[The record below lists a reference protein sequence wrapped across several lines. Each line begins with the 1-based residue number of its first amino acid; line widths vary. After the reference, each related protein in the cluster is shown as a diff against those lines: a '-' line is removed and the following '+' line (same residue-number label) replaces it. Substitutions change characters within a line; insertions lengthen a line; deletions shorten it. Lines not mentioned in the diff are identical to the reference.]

1 MDPTNQQ
8 LLNSLSAYKKAHQA
22 DPFWYA
28 NAKSKVPGGGRFSD
42 WQQMAGNKF
51 VNEHGGSALA
61 INPKDPSDYNQGEG
75 KYFSGWEPTSLT
87 PGDDDQGW
95 WKYPGTSSW
104 YAPVYSTQESIASRY
119 NKRVED
125 GLSPNAYQDYIE
137 GIKAGGDKYGGWG
150 YIRTP
155 NAGPDK
161 GIMFGGGGG
170 GYYTTD
176 IETKK
181 RMLDLLGYGDKQTGG
196 EALSQLAENLTGG
209 EMTSTLNPDDLME
222 ASAMLQSMD
231 LKYDPKY
238 SGGEQLYPKE
248 LDQESI
254 EELLEKMPDP
264 HIDYRGGVALSPT
277 GPVYDS
283 ETREQEEFREEAMR
297 SQPITDFLRN
307 LIGFGNVE
315 GDFASLASAGFD
327 DTAEIDYSQPS
338 GNWQG
343 PLARAPRYTD
353 YMNQLLTGASD
364 IGFGELPIN
373 DPESYGELIPQIDYP
388 ETPTLS

>member
-87 PGDDDQGW
+87 PGDVGDDNQGW

-170 GYYTTD
+170 DVEKNDKPQKIDTTA
-176 IETKK
+176 
-181 RMLDLLGYGDKQTGG
+181 L
-196 EALSQLAENLTGG
+196 EAKI
-209 EMTSTLNPDDLME
+209 D
-222 ASAMLQSMD
+222 
-231 LKYDPKY
+231 
-238 SGGEQLYPKE
+238 E
-248 LDQESI
+248 LITVIS
-254 EELLEKMPDP
+254 K
-264 HIDYRGGVALSPT
+264 GGVINMDGRKVGEVLNLAK
-277 GPVYDS
+277 GPV
-283 ETREQEEFREEAMR
+283 
-297 SQPITDFLRN
+297 
-307 LIGFGNVE
+307 
-315 GDFASLASAGFD
+315 
-327 DTAEIDYSQPS
+327 
-338 GNWQG
+338 
-343 PLARAPRYTD
+343 
-353 YMNQLLTGASD
+353 GA
-364 IGFGELPIN
+364 
-373 DPESYGELIPQIDYP
+373 
-388 ETPTLS
+388 